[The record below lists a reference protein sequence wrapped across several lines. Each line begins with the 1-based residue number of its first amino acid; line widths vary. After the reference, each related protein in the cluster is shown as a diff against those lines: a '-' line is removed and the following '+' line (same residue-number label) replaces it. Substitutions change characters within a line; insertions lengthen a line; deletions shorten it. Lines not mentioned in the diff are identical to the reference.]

1 MLLSLFYPLFSA
13 VEMCKSGLL
22 TVQLLSQC
30 ADLIDRSVN
39 TTEPLDAAAI
49 VRAQRRRLLKDIDFE
64 LLDP

>member
-13 VEMCKSGLL
+13 VEMCMSGLL

-64 LLDP
+64 LLDS